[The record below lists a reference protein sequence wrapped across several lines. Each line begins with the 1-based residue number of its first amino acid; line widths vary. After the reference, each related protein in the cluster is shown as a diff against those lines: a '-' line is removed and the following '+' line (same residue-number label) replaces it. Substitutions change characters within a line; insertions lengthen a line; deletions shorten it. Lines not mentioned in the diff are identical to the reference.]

1 MYLKQ
6 LIILKNQ
13 SVIRNIKFHNG
24 LNLIVDETKEN
35 QTSTATGNNVGK
47 TTVLKLIYFC
57 FGGDPKEIYTSTENS
72 KDEYPLVKDFLI
84 QKNVEVQLILK
95 EDLNREESKEII
107 IERNFLKN
115 KKSYRKINGQ
125 KYSKDEFNQVLKE
138 MLFDGLTAEKPT
150 LKQLVG
156 HNIRYKDKAISNT
169 IKYLDS
175 FTKDVEYETLY
186 LYLLGCAHS
195 KGQLKET
202 LTTQL
207 QQEKKYK
214 SRLESNASKNNYIV
228 MLAAINNEIKK
239 LNQKKNNLNI
249 NENFENDLKTFNQ
262 IKYEIN
268 QMTEAISLLKM
279 RRDLIIESKQELEK
293 NNVDIDLIELK
304 TIYEEVSEKLGP
316 LNKTFSDL
324 VNYHNTMIQNKVKYI
339 TKELPS
345 LESEINSYN
354 EQLTKLLED
363 EKKYSVLLKKS
374 DTFEDLEHIINELNF
389 QYQKKGEYEG
399 IIAKI
404 EESEKQA
411 KDLEERLDTINH
423 EIMSNEYQEDVK
435 TQVTEFNTYFEEV
448 SEYLYDEKYLLSYD
462 LKTNKNNQ
470 SYYVFSTFNE
480 NLSSGKK
487 QGEILC
493 FDIALIQFSR
503 HLKLAHLSFL
513 LNDKKELM
521 DNHQLLKVARYAKEN
536 NIQLVFSMLADK
548 VPDILN
554 NDDNIILRLSQTSK
568 LFKIE
573 EDNS

>member
-1 MYLKQ
+1 M
-6 LIILKNQ
+6 
-13 SVIRNIKFHNG
+13 
-24 LNLIVDETKEN
+24 
-35 QTSTATGNNVGK
+35 
-47 TTVLKLIYFC
+47 
-57 FGGDPKEIYTSTENS
+57 
-72 KDEYPLVKDFLI
+72 
-84 QKNVEVQLILK
+84 
-95 EDLNREESKEII
+95 
-107 IERNFLKN
+107 
-115 KKSYRKINGQ
+115 
-125 KYSKDEFNQVLKE
+125 
-138 MLFDGLTAEKPT
+138 
-150 LKQLVG
+150 
-156 HNIRYKDKAISNT
+156 
-169 IKYLDS
+169 
-175 FTKDVEYETLY
+175 
-186 LYLLGCAHS
+186 LGCAHS

-389 QYQKKGEYEG
+389 QYQKKGEYE
-399 IIAKI
+399 
-404 EESEKQA
+404 
-411 KDLEERLDTINH
+411 
-423 EIMSNEYQEDVK
+423 
-435 TQVTEFNTYFEEV
+435 
-448 SEYLYDEKYLLSYD
+448 
-462 LKTNKNNQ
+462 
-470 SYYVFSTFNE
+470 
-480 NLSSGKK
+480 
-487 QGEILC
+487 
-493 FDIALIQFSR
+493 
-503 HLKLAHLSFL
+503 
-513 LNDKKELM
+513 
-521 DNHQLLKVARYAKEN
+521 
-536 NIQLVFSMLADK
+536 
-548 VPDILN
+548 
-554 NDDNIILRLSQTSK
+554 
-568 LFKIE
+568 
-573 EDNS
+573 